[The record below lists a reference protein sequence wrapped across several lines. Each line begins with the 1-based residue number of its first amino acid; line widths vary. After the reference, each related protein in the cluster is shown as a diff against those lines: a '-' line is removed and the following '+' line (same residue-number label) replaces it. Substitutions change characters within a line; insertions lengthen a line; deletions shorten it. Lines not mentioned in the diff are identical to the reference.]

1 MKIQTFK
8 AILNALDGIAGP
20 GAHAVS
26 VVPYFL
32 NDIFQLGFR
41 IYPKTKIPILA

>member
-32 NDIFQLGFR
+32 NDIFQFILGILGFSL
-41 IYPKTKIPILA
+41 K